1 MPYDAA
7 LASVYVRMFEHGHS
21 FDDIRRMNL
30 EDFGTVLS
38 VWHEKS
44 RIESK
49 KARLRDN
56 ARNKGKRKSI
66 RG

>member
-21 FDDIRRMNL
+21 FDEVRKMNL
-30 EDFGTVLS
+30 EDLGTVLS
-38 VWHEKS
+38 VWQQKS
-44 RIESK
+44 RIEAK
-49 KARLRDN
+49 QQRLREN
-56 ARNKGKRKSI
+56 RKGGKRKSL